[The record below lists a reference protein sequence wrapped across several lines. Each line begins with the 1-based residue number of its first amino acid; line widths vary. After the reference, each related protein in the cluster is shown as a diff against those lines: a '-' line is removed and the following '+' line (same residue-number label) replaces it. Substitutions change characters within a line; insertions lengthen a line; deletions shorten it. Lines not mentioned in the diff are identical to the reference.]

1 MSDNILII
9 TGGTGGHVLPAVNFF
24 KYLEEN
30 NKKVFILTDYRGNRY
45 IHDINQNKIFNI
57 YSSHFSGN
65 LFFKLIASIKLLF
78 GFIQSII
85 IFIKLKPKNIISFG
99 SYASAT
105 PLLLSLIH
113 I

>member
-30 NKKVFILTDYRGNRY
+30 NNKVFILTDYRGGRY
-45 IHDINQNKIFNI
+45 INDLNQNKIFNI
-57 YSSHFSGN
+57 YSSHYSGN
-65 LFFKLIASIKLLF
+65 LLFKLIATIKLLF

-85 IFIKLKPKNIISFG
+85 IFIKNKPKNIISFG
-99 SYASAT
+99 SYICYSV
-105 PLLLSLIH
+105 IMFF
-113 I
+113 II